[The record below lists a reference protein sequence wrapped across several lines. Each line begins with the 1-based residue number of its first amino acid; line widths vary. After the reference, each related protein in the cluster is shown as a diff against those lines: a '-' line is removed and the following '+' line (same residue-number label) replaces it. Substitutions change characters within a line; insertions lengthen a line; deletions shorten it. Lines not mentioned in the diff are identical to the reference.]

1 MNISMRKYCA
11 ALLLFITLFSLG
23 RAENQARAADKD
35 GKIVVFVTWGDNDNT
50 PAANVYIEAHG
61 HVQKSSSEKSFVFQ
75 MVRAGHYEVS
85 LPPAVYDVFVSEGS
99 SEPRCKR
106 LLVNP
111 GLRTFWN
118 LKLEIDHIYNQ
129 K

>member
-1 MNISMRKYCA
+1 
-11 ALLLFITLFSLG
+11 LG
-23 RAENQARAADKD
+23 RAEDQARAADKD
-35 GKIVVFVTWGDNDNT
+35 GKIVVFVTLGDNDNT
-50 PAANVYIEAHG
+50 PADNVYIEAHG
-61 HVQKSSSEKSFVFQ
+61 HVQNSSSEKSFVFR
-75 MVRAGHYEVS
+75 MVRAGQYEVS
-85 LPPAVYDVFVSEGS
+85 LPPAVYDVFVSEGT